1 MPWWIDHV
9 LADSRFHDYFGER
22 LARSYVG
29 TEDGPFVLFRRRRF
43 VTWLS
48 QQVAA
53 NRPYDQ
59 MVRELISGEG
69 LWTDHPA
76 TNFVSVT
83 VQQDNKNQPD
93 PIRLAGRVTRAF
105 LGLRLDCA
113 QCHNHPFAQWK
124 QSDFQGLAAFFG
136 QTHVGFTGIRDG
148 DGEFE
153 AEDKYEKRKKVIEPR
168 VPFAPELLPA
178 GGSRRERLAQWVTD
192 PKNPFFARATVN
204 RVWALLC
211 GKPLVDPVDNLDPA
225 APGPPALE
233 VLAEDFA
240 ANGFDLRR
248 LIRVIASSQVFQIDS
263 ACDREVSDVDEK
275 TWAVFPLTRLRRS
288 RWREACCNRH
298 RLRPLMPK
306 RTFSF
311 DSYGRTNSASLS
323 SATATPAKTSSMAAA
338 EPFHSGSCS

>member
-148 DGEFE
+148 NGEFE

-168 VPFAPELLPA
+168 VPFAPSCCPPTAVA
-178 GGSRRERLAQWVTD
+178 GSV
-192 PKNPFFARATVN
+192 
-204 RVWALLC
+204 
-211 GKPLVDPVDNLDPA
+211 
-225 APGPPALE
+225 
-233 VLAEDFA
+233 
-240 ANGFDLRR
+240 
-248 LIRVIASSQVFQIDS
+248 
-263 ACDREVSDVDEK
+263 
-275 TWAVFPLTRLRRS
+275 
-288 RWREACCNRH
+288 
-298 RLRPLMPK
+298 
-306 RTFSF
+306 
-311 DSYGRTNSASLS
+311 
-323 SATATPAKTSSMAAA
+323 
-338 EPFHSGSCS
+338 